1 MSNVYEDKN
10 NISKI
15 YPFNNLKDDKKESN
29 NVIPVNEKESNKRC
43 ILSLFLLS
51 NKEKEVSS
59 VKTVDTNLNKCLYIN
74 YNYEEIKRFDENNKS
89 LSDISDFD
97 LEMDDKED
105 DSEFNSSEDEKN
117 SSQDEIIC
125 VQNKIRS
132 NSRIFDSEYE
142 NEVNRECEEIIRK
155 LTFEKKL

>member
-105 DSEFNSSEDEKN
+105 DSE
-117 SSQDEIIC
+117 I
-125 VQNKIRS
+125 
-132 NSRIFDSEYE
+132 
-142 NEVNRECEEIIRK
+142 
-155 LTFEKKL
+155 

>member
-1 MSNVYEDKN
+1 MSNIYKYN
-10 NISKI
+10 NNSNRE
-15 YPFNNLKDDKKESN
+15 YTSNRLKDSKKESIN
-29 NVIPVNEKESNKRC
+29 ITPENEKESNKRC
-43 ILSLFLLS
+43 ILFLLLLS
-51 NKEKEVSS
+51 NKEKRISS
-59 VKTVDTNLNKCLYIN
+59 VKTVDTNLNKCLN
-74 YNYEEIKRFDENNKS
+74 YNHEEIKRFDEINNS

-105 DSEFNSSEDEKN
+105 DSKFNSSLDENN

-132 NSRIFDSEYE
+132 NSRIFDFEYE

-155 LTFEKKL
+155 LTFEKK

>member
-1 MSNVYEDKN
+1 MIQK
-10 NISKI
+10 
-15 YPFNNLKDDKKESN
+15 
-29 NVIPVNEKESNKRC
+29 
-43 ILSLFLLS
+43 
-51 NKEKEVSS
+51 
-59 VKTVDTNLNKCLYIN
+59 
-74 YNYEEIKRFDENNKS
+74 
-89 LSDISDFD
+89 
-97 LEMDDKED
+97 
-105 DSEFNSSEDEKN
+105 FNSSEDEKN